1 MTPAVLI
8 QAAFNLLNVL
18 SPGENLPPE
27 LGQSGLLALNGM
39 FGIWRQQALLK
50 PVEVRDVFPLVAG
63 KGSTSNPYTVGLGG
77 DLNIPRIENAG
88 NLTGAGL
95 LLNVSSPPVEIPR
108 AIYTEQMYQAVRIKD
123 LTNALFTGVFYND
136 TSPLGTLSLW
146 PVPDNAINSLVLYHM
161 QSLGPFAT
169 ISTSFDLPDG
179 YDEPVIYNLAKRLA
193 APHGRTLPAEATAIA
208 RDSLAIVKRANMP
221 MVDMANPFAVSRG
234 AGYNIQTGQ

>member
-8 QAAFNLLNVL
+8 TAAFNLLNVL

-39 FGIWRQQALLK
+39 FGQWRQQALLK
-50 PVEVRDVFPLVAG
+50 PVEVRDVFPLVSG

-77 DLNIPRIENAG
+77 DLNIPRIENAAQ
-88 NLTGAGL
+88 LTAAGL
-95 LLNVSSPPVEIPR
+95 LLNASSPPVEIPR
-108 AIYTEQMYQAVRIKD
+108 AIYTDQMYQALRIKD
-123 LTNALFTGVFYND
+123 LSSSLFTGVYYNA

-161 QSLGPFAT
+161 QGLGPFAA

-179 YDEPVIYNLAKRLA
+179 YDEAVIYNLAKRLA
-193 APHGRTLPAEATAIA
+193 TPHGRTLPPEAQQIA
-208 RDSLAIVKRANMP
+208 RDSLTVLKRANMP
-221 MVDMANPFAVSRG
+221 LMDLANPFALDRR